1 MIIKLTEIKPQLQRL
16 QNYFIKQVTKSHNFS
31 QKFVYIIK
39 MLHNR
44 MDASWWCNEAI
55 ELHVCKLS
63 VMGKRKFKEDQVEM
77 HCTLCAW
84 LSSNE
89 LLFEIPVL

>member
-1 MIIKLTEIKPQLQRL
+1 
-16 QNYFIKQVTKSHNFS
+16 
-31 QKFVYIIK
+31 

-44 MDASWWCNEAI
+44 MDACWSCNEAI

-63 VMGKRKFKEDQVEM
+63 VMGKGKFKEDQVEM

-89 LLFEIPVL
+89 LLFEIPILQIIIIEIPIL